1 MGKCPT
7 SHSCLILYKGNLV
20 LIQLTNLGRTG
31 ILFPP
36 FCENHVLCIPVSAI
50 LPLRRQGQKTLN
62 TLSKRKGLWHPFLSL
77 KNETLSAWGSS
88 SRLIFQQVCLFPA
101 VWQEAISGAGRA
113 NGRFSFIK
121 SHTRT
126 DLTWSDIR
134 FVLERNC
141 GRGLE
146 MQPAGN

>member
-50 LPLRRQGQKTLN
+50 FPLWRQGQKN
-62 TLSKRKGLWHPFLSL
+62 TLSKRKGLWAPFVSL
-77 KNETLSAWGSS
+77 KHETRTLSPWGSS
-88 SRLIFQQVCLFPA
+88 SRLIFQQVSLFPA
-101 VWQEAISGAGRA
+101 VWQEAIWGGGRA

-126 DLTWSDIR
+126 DLTWSYIR

-141 GRGLE
+141 GWGLE